1 MKNETIYRILSSI
14 ILIPL
19 ALFFIIK
26 GSLVFIFFI
35 SLCFLITSYEWHMMS
50 KKKSYN
56 IFGFIFL
63 IFSFYTIYKLRINSD
78 NDYWFLLFVTIICV
92 STDIGGYI
100 FGKLFKGPKL
110 SKISPNK
117 TQSGMIGGF
126 VFSLISSLMFV
137 LQYTDDIYV
146 DKNLIENDLKFVI
159 LILLISGMS
168 QLGDLIISYFK
179 RSSKIKN
186 TGNIIPGH
194 GGLLDRIDGM
204 IFVFPFVYLI
214 TLISIIIKL

>member
-1 MKNETIYRILSSI
+1 MLKEFEKRLISSI
-14 ILIPL
+14 ILI
-19 ALFFIIK
+19 
-26 GSLVFIFFI
+26 
-35 SLCFLITSYEWHMMS
+35 LITLLVVLEGKTFFNIFLFIAFMISSYEWLKMIKRS
-50 KKKSYN
+50 DIK
-56 IFGFIFL
+56 FL
-63 IFSFYTIYKLRINSD
+63 GILFLCFSFYSAFYFRDQNLEG
-78 NDYWFLLFVTIICV
+78 FLLIILICV

-100 FGKLFKGPKL
+100 FGNLFKGPKL

-126 VFSLISSLMFV
+126 VLSLISSSIFV

-159 LILLISGMS
+159 LIFLISGMS
-168 QLGDLIISYFK
+168 QVGDLIISYFK